1 MFRSR
6 RDFAYDTRRNDE
18 VLIVSPRG
26 HLDTQATNS
35 FEMEMRRVL
44 DEGARRVVFDLASL
58 DFISSSGVRIVLVT
72 ARVLQRHQGRFALW
86 QPQAAHHGYLP
97 SGGNGPYR
105 AHHRIAGDRGRVGS
119 RYGVAMYPRRART
132 LSRESRISTSIS
144 CQRPSAWPGAG

>member
-72 ARVLQRHQGRFALW
+72 ARVLQQHQGRFALCNLK
-86 QPQAAHHGYLP
+86 PHVMDIFRLAGMDRIVRITESLDAAVA
-97 SGGNGPYR
+97 S
-105 AHHRIAGDRGRVGS
+105 ARV
-119 RYGVAMYPRRART
+119 
-132 LSRESRISTSIS
+132 
-144 CQRPSAWPGAG
+144 